1 MSEVSRIN
9 KKWVIAGLIVLLLLS
24 AAYFLF
30 TPAPEVIPAATLP
43 IIDTNTTAPHDTAAS
58 PLRDTVTQPDTTTAV
73 PQLKDTISVVEKK
86 EVAKKETG
94 SLRLKSAQG
103 FWFDYT
109 GEIVNGEAHGKGV
122 AIFENGNRYEGNFS
136 HNKRS
141 GFGKAIN
148 KNGDGYQGQW
158 KNDRFNGKGTYT
170 WKNGDRFEGY
180 FKDAQRNGKG
190 KLYDKQGELLKEGI
204 WKDDELMKK

>member
-1 MSEVSRIN
+1 MAEVSRIN
-9 KKWVIAGLIVLLLLS
+9 KKWVITGLIVFLLLL
-24 AAYFLF
+24 AAYFIF
-30 TPAPEVIPAATLP
+30 TPSAEVISDKASP
-43 IIDTNTTAPHDTAAS
+43 IIDTNTTAPHDTTAS
-58 PLRDTVTQPDTTTAV
+58 PLHDTVTQSDTIPTV
-73 PQLKDTISVVEKK
+73 LQPEDTISVIEKK

-94 SLRLKSAQG
+94 SLRLQSAQG

-148 KNGDGYQGQW
+148 KNGDGYEGQW

-190 KLYDKQGELLKEGI
+190 KLYNKQGELLKEGI

>member
-1 MSEVSRIN
+1 MSEQSRIN
-9 KKWVIAGLIVLLLLS
+9 KKWVVAGLIALLLLS
-24 AAYFLF
+24 AAYFILK
-30 TPAPEVIPAATLP
+30 PAPEIIPTTP
-43 IIDTNTTAPHDTAAS
+43 IPIDTNTTSSDTSKSAL
-58 PLRDTVTQPDTTTAV
+58 PDTVTQS
-73 PQLKDTISVVEKK
+73 DTIQIVTQFQDTVTLVEKK
-86 EVAKKETG
+86 EVTKKETG
-94 SLRLKSAQG
+94 KLLLQSAQG

-148 KNGDGYQGQW
+148 KNGDGYEGQW

-190 KLYDKQGELLKEGI
+190 KLYNKQGELLKEGI

>member
-30 TPAPEVIPAATLP
+30 TPAPEVIPTMTPP
-43 IIDTNTTAPHDTAAS
+43 ISDTNTTATYDTAAS
-58 PLRDTVTQPDTTTAV
+58 PLRDTVTQPDTIPTV
-73 PQLKDTISVVEKK
+73 LQPEDTISVVEKK
-86 EVAKKETG
+86 EVAKNKTG
-94 SLRLKSAQG
+94 SLRLQSAQG

-148 KNGDGYQGQW
+148 KNGDGYEGQW

-190 KLYDKQGELLKEGI
+190 KLYNKQGELLKEGI
-204 WKDDELMKK
+204 WRDDELMKK

>member
-1 MSEVSRIN
+1 MSKVSRIN
-9 KKWVIAGLIVLLLLS
+9 KKWVIAVLIVLLLLL
-24 AAYFLF
+24 AAYFIF
-30 TPAPEVIPAATLP
+30 TPAPEVIPAAALP
-43 IIDTNTTAPHDTAAS
+43 IIDTNTLVPDTAS
-58 PLRDTVTQPDTTTAV
+58 LPDTVTQPDTTTV
-73 PQLKDTISVVEKK
+73 PQLEDTISVVEKR
-86 EVAKKETG
+86 EVSKKETG
-94 SLRLKSAQG
+94 SLRLQSAQG

-122 AIFENGNRYEGNFS
+122 AVFENGNRYEGNFS

-148 KNGDGYQGQW
+148 KNGDGYEGQW

-180 FKDAQRNGKG
+180 FKDAQRNGNG
-190 KLYDKQGELLKEGI
+190 KLYNEQGALLKDGV
-204 WKDDELMKK
+204 WKDDELIKK

>member
-1 MSEVSRIN
+1 MSEESRIN
-9 KKWVIAGLIVLLLLS
+9 KKWVVAGLIVLLLLP
-24 AAYFLF
+24 AAYFIF
-30 TPAPEVIPAATLP
+30 KPEPEIIPTTPVA
-43 IIDTNTTAPHDTAAS
+43 IDTNTTSSDTSKIAL
-58 PLRDTVTQPDTTTAV
+58 PDTVTRP
-73 PQLKDTISVVEKK
+73 DTISTIPPLQDTVLVVEKK
-86 EVAKKETG
+86 EVAKKEIG
-94 SLRLKSAQG
+94 KLRLQSAQG

-136 HNKRS
+136 HNKRN

-148 KNGDGYQGQW
+148 KNGDGYEGQW
-158 KNDRFNGKGTYT
+158 KNDRFNGKGTYS

-190 KLYDKQGELLKEGI
+190 KLYNKQGELLKEGI